1 MIEFKRAQE
10 ESKRK
15 TERDRL
21 ARASEARYASKD
33 TEAKLRMNLSKVQS
47 ELGLIKEKLTGEVEK
62 YKQEV
67 GRILQQKKSLQAE
80 VKELKRSL
88 AEAKIHLGT
97 PSPQSRSPS
106 RQAFQDTRQE
116 DLGTPKRGMCPPKKS
131 PVHQR
136 NQEDLQCGETDE
148 QTVSK
153 TTYENGTERT
163 SWQGYACY
171 EYTNGDIRQEH
182 PSGVV
187 EYFYE
192 SLGCWHVAHT
202 SGEDVYYFE
211 DGRREAHLSNDVIQI
226 SLQGNPSAYSC
237 INGSTELHPIPL
249 SDVNALL
256 LCPCPTKLN
265 IQAIAKGTVA
275 VPLSYNQQHRIIMQ
289 PTAQN

>member
-1 MIEFKRAQE
+1 MIELKKIQE

-21 ARASEARYASKD
+21 ARASEARYAFKD
-33 TEAKLRMNLSKVQS
+33 IEAKLRMNLSKVQS
-47 ELGLIKEKLTGEVEK
+47 ELGLTKEKLTAEVEK
-62 YKQEV
+62 YKQEA

-97 PSPQSRSPS
+97 PSPESRSPS
-106 RQAFQDTRQE
+106 RLDFQDIRQD
-116 DLGTPKRGMCPPKKS
+116 DLATPKRGMCPPKKS
-131 PVHQR
+131 PVRHR
-136 NQEDLQCGETDE
+136 NQEDSTPEDSTHE

-153 TTYENGTERT
+153 TKYENGTERT
-163 SWQGYACY
+163 AWQGYACY

-187 EYFYE
+187 EYFYD
-192 SLGCWHVAHT
+192 SLGCWHVAHI

-211 DGRREAHLSNDVIQI
+211 DGRREAHLNNNVIQI
-226 SLQGNPSAYSC
+226 ALQGNPSAYSC
-237 INGSTELHPIPL
+237 INGSIELKPIPL
-249 SDVNALL
+249 SEVNALL

-265 IQAIAKGTVA
+265 IQAMAKGTDT
-275 VPLSYNQQHRIIMQ
+275 VPVL
-289 PTAQN
+289 

>member
-1 MIEFKRAQE
+1 MLELKKIQE

-33 TEAKLRMNLSKVQS
+33 TEAKLRMKLSKVQS

-62 YKQEV
+62 YKQEA
-67 GRILQQKKSLQAE
+67 GRILQQKKNLQAE

-97 PSPQSRSPS
+97 PSPESRSPS
-106 RQAFQDTRQE
+106 RLAFQDTRQD
-116 DLGTPKRGMCPPKKS
+116 DLATPKRGMCPPK

-136 NQEDLQCGETDE
+136 NQEDSMPGETHE
-148 QTVSK
+148 QTASK

-163 SWQGYACY
+163 AWQGYACY

-202 SGEDVYYFE
+202 SGEDVYYFD
-211 DGRREAHLSNDVIQI
+211 DGRREAHLKNDVIQI

-249 SDVNALL
+249 SEVNALL

-265 IQAIAKGTVA
+265 VQAMAKGTA
-275 VPLSYNQQHRIIMQ
+275 TVPVSYNQQHSTLMQ
-289 PTAQN
+289 HTRQQI